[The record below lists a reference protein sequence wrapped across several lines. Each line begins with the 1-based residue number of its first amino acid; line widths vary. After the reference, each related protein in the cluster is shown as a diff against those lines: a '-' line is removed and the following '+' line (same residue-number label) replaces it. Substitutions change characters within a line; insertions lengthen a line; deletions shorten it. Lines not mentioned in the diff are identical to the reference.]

1 MNHAGHQK
9 GGAVP
14 SGRLVEIRA
23 NKNAELFVD
32 AYYSVYDSS
41 TRSTKL
47 PEFYRPD
54 ARIVWNGNAI
64 AGLPA
69 FSSTLLSQL
78 SYSKHE
84 VQSFDAHVIPGSIIA
99 PAVLPTI
106 SISISG
112 QVIFSAQPF
121 PSNFRM
127 PDPKDIS
134 PDQNP
139 ADAQQAL
146 DGLPRVFSQT
156 LILAPSPSATESNNA
171 VAISNYAIV
180 ADCFRF
186 VG

>member
-1 MNHAGHQK
+1 MNHTDHQK
-9 GGAVP
+9 RAVVP
-14 SGRLVEIRA
+14 SARSVEIRA
-23 NKNAELFVD
+23 NKHAELFVD

-41 TRSTKL
+41 TRSSKL

-64 AGLPA
+64 SGLPA
-69 FSSTLLSQL
+69 FSATLLSQL

-84 VQSFDAHVIPGSIIA
+84 VQSFDAHAIPGSIIA
-99 PAVLPTI
+99 PSVLPTI

-134 PDQNP
+134 PKQNP

-156 LILAPSPSATESNNA
+156 LILAPSPAANESSQP
-171 VAISNYAIV
+171 VSISNYAVV

>member
-1 MNHAGHQK
+1 MNQTDRGSA
-9 GGAVP
+9 P
-14 SGRLVEIRA
+14 SARAIEIRA
-23 NKNAELFVD
+23 NKHAELFVD

-41 TRSTKL
+41 TRTNKL

-84 VQSFDAHVIPGSIIA
+84 VQSFDAHAIPGSVIA
-99 PAVLPTI
+99 PSVLPTI
-106 SISISG
+106 TITISG

-134 PDQNP
+134 PKQNP

-156 LILAPSPSATESNNA
+156 LILAPSPTPSESSQPIS
-171 VAISNYAIV
+171 ISNYAIV

>member
-1 MNHAGHQK
+1 MNQTDRGSA
-9 GGAVP
+9 P
-14 SGRLVEIRA
+14 SARAIEIRA
-23 NKNAELFVD
+23 NKHAELFVD

-41 TRSTKL
+41 TRTNKL

-84 VQSFDAHVIPGSIIA
+84 VQSFDAHAIPGSVIA
-99 PAVLPTI
+99 PSVLPTI
-106 SISISG
+106 TITISG

-134 PDQNP
+134 PKQKPGRCP
-139 ADAQQAL
+139 AGPRWSTQGVQSNTHPRPVPHAQRIKPTNINIKL
-146 DGLPRVFSQT
+146 CHR
-156 LILAPSPSATESNNA
+156 
-171 VAISNYAIV
+171 
-180 ADCFRF
+180 C
-186 VG
+186 

>member
-1 MNHAGHQK
+1 MNHAEHQK
-9 GGAVP
+9 GGAAP
-14 SGRLVEIRA
+14 SARSIEIRA

-47 PEFYRPD
+47 PEFYHPD

-84 VQSFDAHVIPGSIIA
+84 VQSFDAHAVPGSIIA
-99 PAVLPTI
+99 PSVLPTI

-134 PDQNP
+134 PKQNP
-139 ADAQQAL
+139 VDAQQAL

-156 LILAPSPSATESNNA
+156 LILAPSPSAIESNQPI
-171 VAISNYAIV
+171 AISNYAIV